1 MDMFDHADD
10 NIPSNPVDSIE
21 DHVEEI
27 NPIQSEV
34 DASLENNLL
43 EPQHSEITDDGD
55 LTPARRTAR
64 NTRPPLW
71 HKDYIISTKSNMTCS
86 YPIANNLSYELLTPS
101 YQNFIKGFSVIVE
114 PTSFKE
120 ASKHQ
125 QWVDAMHQRK
135 YALELIS
142 DCGLGG
148 SKPASTPLE
157 SGVKLTTVEYDE
169 ATAKTDDPLYA
180 NVTAYQRLIGRLLYL
195 TTTRPDICFAV
206 QVLSQFMQKPKVSH
220 WEAALRLVRYIKG
233 CPGQGILLSSE
244 DSNEMEAFC
253 DSDWASCP
261 NTRRSVTGYVIK
273 LGNSLIS
280 WKSKKQHTVSRSS
293 AEAEYRSMAAAVS
306 EISWLLG
313 VLKELNV
320 NVIVPFLT
328 VISLILQ

>member
-71 HKDYIISTKSNMTCS
+71 HKDYIISTN
-86 YPIANNLSYELLTPS
+86 
-101 YQNFIKGFSVIVE
+101 
-114 PTSFKE
+114 
-120 ASKHQ
+120 
-125 QWVDAMHQRK
+125 QRK

>member
-1 MDMFDHADD
+1 MKSLYGLKQASRQWNLKLTEALVTAGYSQSSYDHSLFTKIVGDD
-10 NIPSNPVDSIE
+10 IAAILIYVDDLLITGNSSVLIQDLKATLHSNFKMKD
-21 DHVEEI
+21 
-27 NPIQSEV
+27 
-34 DASLENNLL
+34 L
-43 EPQHSEITDDGD
+43 GD
-55 LTPARRTAR
+55 LKYFLGIEVLRSR
-64 NTRPPLW
+64 NG
-71 HKDYIISTKSNMTCS
+71 II
-86 YPIANNLSYELLTPS
+86 LS
-101 YQNFIKGFSVIVE
+101 
-114 PTSFKE
+114 
-120 ASKHQ
+120 
-125 QWVDAMHQRK
+125 QRK

-233 CPGQGILLSSE
+233 CPGQGILLSSK
-244 DSNEMEAFC
+244 DNNELEAFC

-280 WKSKKQHTVSRSS
+280 
-293 AEAEYRSMAAAVS
+293 
-306 EISWLLG
+306 
-313 VLKELNV
+313 
-320 NVIVPFLT
+320 
-328 VISLILQ
+328 